1 MTLLLYIFI
10 SKRKPPL
17 TWLSLL
23 LVITEIIAV
32 NTLIAH
38 YGAATNPFAI
48 ILLVPLVIGLVLLPL
63 PAATFTL
70 ILSTLAQLFQLSTG
84 AQIAQHGMAQHAT
97 NMVWGFILTSFLLA
111 AVIGYFR
118 WQLNQQNSAIR
129 QLRERQLRNEQLLA
143 IGTAAAQLTHDAAT
157 PIQTIN
163 LLLEE
168 FEETQDP
175 TYIKETKDQVERLT
189 RLLSAWRDVAD
200 DVRESRITQYQS
212 HELLDALRHSLALA
226 RPEAQINWHIQD
238 DNRILTADRT
248 LLPAL
253 TNIVINACENA
264 FSDGDCDC
272 TVEVATAST
281 VDHWILVLKNPV
293 DNLTQTAL
301 NMLGTQLVESDKG
314 AGMGAVLSNATIE
327 KFKGSVTWRIAAD
340 SPLPVLE
347 TTVTLPVSP

>member
-10 SKRKPPL
+10 SGRKPPIA
-17 TWLSLL
+17 WLSLL
-23 LVITEIIAV
+23 MVIAEIIAV
-32 NTLIAH
+32 NILIAH

-48 ILLVPLVIGLVLLPL
+48 ILLVPLVVGLVLLPL
-63 PAATFTL
+63 PSATFTL
-70 ILSTLAQLFQLSTG
+70 IVSTLAQLFQLSTDS
-84 AQIAQHGMAQHAT
+84 QITQHGMAQHAA

-129 QLRERQLRNEQLLA
+129 QLREQQLRNEQLLA

-157 PIQTIN
+157 PIQTIS

-175 TYIKETKDQVERLT
+175 TYIKETQDQVDRLT
-189 RLLSAWRDVAD
+189 QLLSAWREVAD
-200 DVRESRITQYQS
+200 DVRESRITHYHS
-212 HELLDALRHSLALA
+212 HELLDALRYSLALA
-226 RPEAQINWHIQD
+226 RPEAEIDWLIQD
-238 DNRILTADRT
+238 ENKTLVADRT

-264 FSDGDCDC
+264 YSEGHGA
-272 TVEVATAST
+272 VQAATAST
-281 VDHWILVLKNPV
+281 AHHWILVLKNPV
-293 DNLTQTAL
+293 QNLNQTAL

-327 KFKGSVTWRIAAD
+327 KFKGSVTWRIAEGPA
-340 SPLPVLE
+340 SPLLE
-347 TTVTLPVSP
+347 TTVTLPVNT